1 MTSHPQLQGLLL
13 AGGSSRRFGRD
24 KLTEPIAGRPLLF
37 RPLSLLVQT
46 CEHVYLSVAPER
58 KVSIEALLTKHQISV
73 SDILEDPVMDCGPL
87 AGIRE
92 GFKAV
97 ETRATESKSAIPNE
111 TRMSKAP
118 LLVVAGDL
126 PALSQTTIE
135 ALINAYKTYSEGKN
149 AADSPSVIAA
159 RSEEEERVQP
169 LCAIWMPSAFPLIVA
184 RLEAGERSVFGVLDR
199 LDVRTVDVP
208 SSELININRP
218 SDLDLLSQ
226 M

>member
-1 MTSHPQLQGLLL
+1 MTFQPSPKQRLK
-13 AGGSSRRFGRD
+13 R
-24 KLTEPIAGRPLLF
+24 
-37 RPLSLLVQT
+37 
-46 CEHVYLSVAPER
+46 
-58 KVSIEALLTKHQISV
+58 LLTRIKPIQ
-73 SDILEDPVMDCGPL
+73 
-87 AGIRE
+87 R
-92 GFKAV
+92 
-97 ETRATESKSAIPNE
+97 
-111 TRMSKAP
+111 
-118 LLVVAGDL
+118 
-126 PALSQTTIE
+126 
-135 ALINAYKTYSEGKN
+135 GKN